1 MNMNDQYGV
10 IHIKPDWDAITAA
23 YIVRK
28 VFGITNW
35 KFVNQRNPDPD
46 ILAGAFCVLDVG
58 RVLDHSTL
66 RFDHHQ
72 VMYVDDSLD
81 VCATSLLF
89 DYLMRDVSDHLR
101 NALGIAHLAPLIDLV
116 NDGDNGKQTPVMQH
130 SSLFGMHA
138 DLSDFIHNLN
148 TPPTD
153 QQILDWGFTYLK
165 RKDRELWNDAEWT
178 RKAQLCVTR
187 STYSPFVV
195 MIENSNAKVTKKVLL
210 TNKLVIFVNI
220 EENMIG
226 IQRQDGTKLNCGYVL
241 KHMIMMCE
249 SLIYGREDLN
259 VAEFP
264 ISEDGIQDVKNIL
277 NELTRKSTKWFA
289 HESGFFAGRGTG
301 GAKVDVPVTVNLD
314 LLYYIVYR
322 SYRMASLWS

>member
-1 MNMNDQYGV
+1 MNQTSQYGV
-10 IHIKPDWDAITAA
+10 IHIKPDWDAITFA
-23 YIVRK
+23 YIARK
-28 VFGITNW
+28 AYGITNW
-35 KFVNQRNPDPD
+35 KFVNQKTPD
-46 ILAGAFCVLDVG
+46 IDVINGAYIVGDVNSELDYD
-58 RVLDHSTL
+58 RL
-66 RFDHHQ
+66 RIDHHQ
-72 VMYVDDSLD
+72 MPWNDQMDL
-81 VCATSLLF
+81 CATSLLF
-89 DYLMRDVSDHLR
+89 DYLMSSETGRLQ
-101 NALGIAHLAPLIDLV
+101 NAIGIAHLKPLVDLV
-116 NDGDNGKQTPVMQH
+116 TDGDTGKKTPVMQH

-187 STYSPFVV
+187 SGYAPFVV

-210 TNKLVIFVNI
+210 TNKLVIFVNV